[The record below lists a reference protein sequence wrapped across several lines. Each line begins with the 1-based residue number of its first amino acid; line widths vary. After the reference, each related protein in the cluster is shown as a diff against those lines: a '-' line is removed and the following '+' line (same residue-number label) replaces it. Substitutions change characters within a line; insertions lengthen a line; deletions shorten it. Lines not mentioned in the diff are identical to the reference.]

1 MNYHFFLYHTLQR
14 AREER
19 IPIAHLVRSLKT
31 GVHELPGDA
40 DACWRLGREGGAV
53 GDVHLASENLFLKR
67 CLDFL
72 LYQVPSRALQLNCSS
87 PLAHAAAC

>member
-72 LYQVPSRALQLNCSS
+72 LYQVALMLSCSS
-87 PLAHAAAC
+87 PLARAAAPL